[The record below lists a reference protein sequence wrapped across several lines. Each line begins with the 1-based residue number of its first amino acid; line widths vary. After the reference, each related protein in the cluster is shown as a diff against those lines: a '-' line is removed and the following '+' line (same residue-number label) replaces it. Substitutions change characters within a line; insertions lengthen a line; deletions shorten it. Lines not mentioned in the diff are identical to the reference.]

1 MLRRVLCL
9 LALCPALARSQ
20 ASPKVTIAVRVV
32 DSANAPIAG
41 ADVSV
46 VRDVSA
52 AVAHA
57 ATNAAGRTWLS
68 VPRADGDFQL
78 EVRKI
83 GFQRGYRFFTSPA
96 ADTMSMEIRL
106 LRTVVSLAP
115 VTITATEDLKR
126 KSYHLDADD
135 IKNSSRA
142 MIDGTDIF
150 KLRPDMKTSRGGA
163 LACAVS
169 FTPRDGW
176 IESVWINGRR
186 AVFPYVD
193 ADYVA
198 ARKPSLG
205 IFTPPPRPNP
215 RLTSSKG
222 RPAPS
227 PFTAFSHIDT
237 VLSILRY
244 IKPEHIAEITYHD
257 CFDTSIGKTHSDM
270 AMFIV
275 LKPGIGYKDGIGS
288 YVLADEAPKTAPA
301 DTATQLGATA
311 CPGPLSRLD
320 RAPHGRVAP

>member
-20 ASPKVTIAVRVV
+20 ASPNVTIAVRVV

-46 VRDVSA
+46 VRDVSV

-96 ADTMSMEIRL
+96 ADTMFMEIRL

-126 KSYHLDADD
+126 KSYHLDAED

-163 LACAVS
+163 MACAVS
-169 FTPRDGW
+169 FTPHDGW

-311 CPGPLSRLD
+311 RPGPLSRLD